1 MDLRLDKALEFSN
14 YMTTLN
20 NQKRLLWENYQQKLV
35 YYFNGGKF
43 TITTDLIA
51 FLQAVQY
58 DSYVLIDDN
67 NLPVKVDTKK
77 FLLDIRIQH
86 QTATTDYYQESS
98 KIKSK
103 RKVEDLIA

>member
-67 NLPVKVDTKK
+67 NLPLKLDTKK

-86 QTATTDYYQESS
+86 QKPTTDYYEEYS
-98 KIKSK
+98 KT
-103 RKVEDLIA
+103 APGG

>member
-1 MDLRLDKALEFSN
+1 MDSRLDKALEFSN

-20 NQKRLLWENYQQKLV
+20 NQKRLLWENYQQNLV

-43 TITTDLIA
+43 SITTDLIS
-51 FLQAVQY
+51 FLEAVKY

-67 NLPVKVDTKK
+67 NLPVKVDTRK
-77 FLLDIRIQH
+77 FLLDIRIKH
-86 QTATTDYYQESS
+86 QKATTEYYEEYS